1 MEEVE
6 YKVFTSNYNFSKLG
20 SSDFCAVIYPTPH
33 QRTNVA
39 QGRF

>member
-1 MEEVE
+1 M
-6 YKVFTSNYNFSKLG
+6 YPLIDTIIIIKLNILDG
-20 SSDFCAVIYPTPH
+20 DDIYPTPH

>member
-1 MEEVE
+1 MYIYVR
-6 YKVFTSNYNFSKLG
+6 VGMLVAFV
-20 SSDFCAVIYPTPH
+20 CALACVRVYVLIYPTPH